1 MRLVEADSVSQ
12 GREISHGPCDP
23 LELLDS
29 SSQRLVSAIVFK
41 IEHDL
46 KGSEKVS
53 FPMSRLRLRA
63 FQLCKLEQS
72 LHVTLWRSI
81 VKYLPVFKNLP
92 ASMGAGMLLATR
104 CEGKS
109 QHGEH
114 DGSAAQQDEPAP
126 WRLQL
131 RRSETSTSARKGG
144 SAE

>member
-1 MRLVEADSVSQ
+1 MRLVEADSVHQ
-12 GREISHGPCDP
+12 GQEISHGPCDP

-46 KGSEKVS
+46 KVSEKVS

-63 FQLCKLEQS
+63 LSLCKLEQS

-81 VKYLPVFKNLP
+81 VKYLPVFKTL
-92 ASMGAGMLLATR
+92 AVSMGAGMLLATH

-109 QHGEH
+109 QRGEH
-114 DGSAAQQDEPAP
+114 DGSAAQQDGPAP

-131 RRSETSTSARKGG
+131 RRSETSSSAL
-144 SAE
+144 